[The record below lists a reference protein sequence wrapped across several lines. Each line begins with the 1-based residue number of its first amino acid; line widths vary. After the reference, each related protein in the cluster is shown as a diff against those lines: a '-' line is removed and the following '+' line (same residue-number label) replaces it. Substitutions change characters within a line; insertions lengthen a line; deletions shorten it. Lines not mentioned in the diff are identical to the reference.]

1 MQFFER
7 LYRQVERTFWF
18 TLGRKLCSFFFVS
31 LFQLGLV
38 VYLYFALEDIRAQ
51 LSGAG
56 LPEASLLRI
65 NATLDQALWWSL
77 GIWLL
82 CFAFIGFMVWYLR
95 YMIVR
100 PLKMIIRI
108 FREIGAGEGDLSG
121 EIPATTYDEIRDL
134 SESHN
139 LFLHKMRE
147 IIGKVQQKTIQIAMD
162 SARTRV
168 CLTES
173 LLVAEQQDAL
183 TAEVRSVSEETSG
196 GIRQV
201 SGDTL
206 QISVTIMDNLRV
218 ARESYAELCA
228 VAETIAAISGKVERF
243 NQTVTGLSQRSAS
256 IKSIVSLIQEVSDQT
271 NLLALNAAIEAAR
284 AGEAGRGFAV
294 VADEVRKLAEKV
306 KVATD
311 EISGNID
318 GMLQLVSETATE
330 TGQINRDTDSALT
343 VVGKASIHF
352 GKMVGDFE
360 YAATGLAAI
369 ATTME
374 RFSVSNQ
381 QVNQNVLVVNEL
393 SQRVSRQLN
402 QSAIMS
408 NKLSGE
414 SEEIQALISRF
425 VLGEGAL
432 DRMSQQAKILR
443 NRLQDLLQVWSGQG
457 LNMADRNYI
466 PVTGVSPPKYH
477 TAYDAAI
484 EGQLQ
489 PLLDQIVRSQHG
501 LTYCVLVDG
510 NGYAPTHNSFFSRT
524 QSGDVANDLK
534 YSRDKRL
541 FNDPV
546 GIKSASYTGA
556 ILLQTY
562 VRDTGEILS
571 ELALPVQF
579 GGRHWGALRLGFDPE
594 ILLQA

>member
-1 MQFFER
+1 M
-7 LYRQVERTFWF
+7 
-18 TLGRKLCSFFFVS
+18 
-31 LFQLGLV
+31 
-38 VYLYFALEDIRAQ
+38 
-51 LSGAG
+51 
-56 LPEASLLRI
+56 PEATLLSV

-77 GIWLL
+77 GIWVL
-82 CFAFIGFMVWYLR
+82 CFSFIGFMVWYLR
-95 YMIVR
+95 YLIVR

-147 IIGKVQQKTIQIAMD
+147 IIGKVQQKTMQIAMD

-168 CLTES
+168 NLTES
-173 LLVAEQQDAL
+173 LLVAQQQDAL
-183 TAEVRSVSEETSG
+183 TAEVRLVSEETSE

-206 QISVTIMDNLRV
+206 EISLTTTDNLQV

-228 VAETIAAISGKVERF
+228 VAETIAAIGGKVERF

-256 IKSIVSLIQEVSDQT
+256 IKSIVGLIQEISDQT

-318 GMLQLVSETATE
+318 GMLLLVSETATE
-330 TGQINRDTDSALT
+330 TGLIHRDAGSAQA

-360 YAATGLAAI
+360 DAATGLAAI

-402 QSAIMS
+402 QSVVMS
-408 NKLSGE
+408 SKLSDE

-432 DRMSQQAKILR
+432 DRVSLQAKILR
-443 NRLQDLLQVWSGQG
+443 DRLQELLQVWSKQG
-457 LNMADRNYI
+457 LNVADRNYI
-466 PVTGVSPPKYH
+466 AVAGVSPPKYR
-477 TAYDAAI
+477 TAYDAEI

-489 PLLDQIVRSQHG
+489 PLLDQIVHSHHG
-501 LTYCVLVDG
+501 LTYCLLVDG
-510 NGYAPTHNSFFSRT
+510 NGYAPTHNSFLSRAP
-524 QSGDVANDLK
+524 SGDAANDLK

-541 FNDPV
+541 FNDAV
-546 GIKSASYTGA
+546 GIKAACYTGA
-556 ILLQTY
+556 MLLQTY

-571 ELALPVQF
+571 ELALPVQLN
-579 GGRHWGALRLGFDPE
+579 GRHWGALRVGFDPQA
-594 ILLQA
+594 LLQG